1 MYLTIWIVLIHFIMA
16 SILSSGEIEDGNVIM
31 ILCGELL
38 LRVLRR

>member
-1 MYLTIWIVLIHFIMA
+1 VRFTYILIMA

-38 LRVLRR
+38 LRV